1 VRPAGVRRTPGL
13 WPTAN
18 IREELTVDE
27 RTISPAGDPF
37 YAVFGHPEEQER
49 PCACYDG
56 WVTIGQTVV
65 DPETGEETE
74 EFALYLCRRCSD
86 SR

>member
-1 VRPAGVRRTPGL
+1 VSNS
-13 WPTAN
+13 TAPEPYPST
-18 IREELTVDE
+18 EE
-27 RTISPAGDPF
+27 SP
-37 YAVFGHPEEQER
+37 H
-49 PCACYDG
+49 ACNNG

-74 EFALYLCRRCSD
+74 EFALYLCRRCSE